1 MFVGAKQYT
10 YNVSCF
16 LIIINRKTKNTTLA
30 EHFHNRYPSTQ
41 MYDRSFPGFCTGTSI
56 KSGGVKYVKGML
68 HSFLDH
74 ILAHFY
80 LFTFCSWYR
89 VSMYVNMINT
99 CNLKHVCY
107 HICNNVLPLRTISKS
122 FLWILY
128 HMQNC

>member
-1 MFVGAKQYT
+1 
-10 YNVSCF
+10 
-16 LIIINRKTKNTTLA
+16 
-30 EHFHNRYPSTQ
+30 

-80 LFTFCSWYR
+80 LPYLFSHR
-89 VSMYVNMINT
+89 VSMYVNMIIS
-99 CNLKHVCY
+99 LKDVCY

-122 FLWILY
+122 FL
-128 HMQNC
+128 